1 MIRCPVLNPNPNRT
15 LHQLLEGLVVL
26 LLLGKGVLCSAQSI
40 RFCSFRATNE
50 DTDSTYNLT
59 KPIALNDK
67 ETHILVSFVDPADS
81 ANARYDYRLVGFDN
95 RWHSNGRLNVVN
107 YINLLGGEYQ
117 LQIKNMNHPAR
128 IASLSFRLDEAFWQ
142 KPWFVFMLAVYGL
155 LVIGTVLYFIRTYRL
170 RNQIRLQQI
179 RNEIAADLHD
189 DVGTALSSITFLG
202 ELAKSRFGKK
212 PEDIQPLLERIV
224 NESREMMQTMRGT
237 VWVINPQNDKATDFF
252 DKVRAFAEGVLSS
265 RKVDLAFRVL
275 NTTNQSLG
283 LEVQRNLFLIFKE
296 AIVNMAKHAGAT
308 KATITIKT
316 EKNYVWI
323 QIKDNGKG
331 FDAESATDGN
341 GLRNLKSRAS
351 QINGEL
357 AVTSKP
363 GEGTEVNMVIPI
375 G

>member
-1 MIRCPVLNPNPNRT
+1 MTKCPVSTPNPNR
-15 LHQLLEGLVVL
+15 LRGCVAGWLVL
-26 LLLGKGVLCSAQSI
+26 AWLLGNYAPCSAQAI

-50 DTDSTYNLT
+50 DTDSTYNLN
-59 KPIALNDK
+59 KPISLNYK
-67 ETHILVSFVDPADS
+67 ETHILVSFLDPADS
-81 ANARYDYRLVGFDN
+81 VDARYAYRLVGLDN
-95 RWHSNGRLNVVN
+95 RWHPNGRLTAVN
-107 YINLLGGEYQ
+107 YINLLGGDYQ
-117 LQIKNMNHPAR
+117 LQIKNLNHPTH
-128 IASLSFRLDEAFWQ
+128 IATLPFRLDEAFWQ
-142 KPWFVFMLAVYGL
+142 KPWFVFMLAFYGL

-202 ELAKSRFGKK
+202 ELAKSRFGKN
-212 PEDIQPLLERIV
+212 PEAIQPLLDRIV

-237 VWVINPQNDKATDFF
+237 VWVINPENDKATDFF

-265 RKVDLAFRVL
+265 RKVELTFRVID
-275 NTTNQSLG
+275 TGKQSLG

-296 AIVNMAKHAGAT
+296 AIVNMAKHAEAT
-308 KATITIKT
+308 KTTVTIKT

-331 FDAESATDGN
+331 FDAASVTEGN

-357 AVTSKP
+357 AVKSKP

-375 G
+375 T